1 MSITCGIDWAEQ
13 HHDVAL
19 VDDVGTTVAKKRID
33 TGLKGFSELTAL
45 IAEHGG
51 EPDKVPVAVETDKNL
66 IVVALMAAGFTVYPI
81 NPRAVARY
89 RERHGQAGGK
99 SDPGDAIVLAH
110 ILRTDCHQHRPMPAI
125 SETAL
130 AVKVLARQHQEAIWA
145 RQHTVNRLRSVLVEY
160 YPNAL
165 TAFPNLTHRAALT
178 ILTAVPS
185 PARAAQ
191 LTVKKTVALL
201 RRCGRGDRAGL
212 AERIVHNLTAATLRQ
227 PPAVEQA
234 FATATVGLVSTIAA
248 METVIAAL
256 EAAMS
261 AEFNRH
267 PQAELLRGTPGLGP
281 ILAARVLAEIGDDPD
296 RFATAGG
303 LCAFAGTAPI
313 TRASGRT
320 KSVNARRVR
329 NRRLGDACHW
339 WAFAALTKSPGAR
352 AHYDRRRA
360 VGDHHNAALRNLAN
374 KLLGRLWWCL
384 VNNQTWNENAAWPT
398 STTPRPTLPLDNP
411 PA

>member
-1 MSITCGIDWAEQ
+1 MELTCGIDWAER

-19 VDDVGTTVAKKRID
+19 VDDSGRTVAKQRID
-33 TGLKGFSELTAL
+33 TGLTGFTELLAL

-51 EPDKVPVAVETDKNL
+51 TPEAVPVALETDKNL
-66 IVVALMAAGFTVYPI
+66 IVVALMAAGFIVYPI

-110 ILRTDCHQHRPMPAI
+110 ILRTDRRQHRPMPVS

-130 AVKVLARQHQEAIWA
+130 AVKALARQHQEAIWA
-145 RQHTVNRLRSVLVEY
+145 RQHTVNRLRSVLLEY

-165 TAFPNLTHRAALT
+165 DAFPNLTHRAALT
-178 ILTAVPS
+178 ILAAVPS
-185 PARAAQ
+185 PARAAK
-191 LTVKKTVALL
+191 LTIKKTVTLL
-201 RRCGRGDRAGL
+201 RRCGRGDRPGL
-212 AERIVHNLTAATLRQ
+212 AEQIVRDLTAAPLRQ
-227 PPAVEQA
+227 PLAVEEA
-234 FATATVGLVSTIAA
+234 LATATVGLVSVITA
-248 METVIAAL
+248 METVIAEL
-256 EAAMS
+256 EVAMTT
-261 AEFNRH
+261 EFDRH
-267 PQAELLRGTPGLGP
+267 RHSELLRSVPGLGP
-281 ILAARVLAEIGDDPD
+281 VLAARVLAEIGDDPN

-320 KSVNARRVR
+320 KTVNARRIR

-360 VGDHHNAALRNLAN
+360 AGDGHNTALRNLAN
-374 KLLGRLWWCL
+374 KLLSRVWWCL
-384 VNNQTWNENAAWPT
+384 VNNQTWDETAAWPAA
-398 STTPRPTLPLDNP
+398 TTPPTK
-411 PA
+411 AAA